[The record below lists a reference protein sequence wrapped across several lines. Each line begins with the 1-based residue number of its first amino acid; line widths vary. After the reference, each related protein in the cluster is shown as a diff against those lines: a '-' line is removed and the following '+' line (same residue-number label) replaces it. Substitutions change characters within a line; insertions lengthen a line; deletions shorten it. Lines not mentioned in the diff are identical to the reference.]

1 MFSFN
6 IKTCIVTGIVLFALF
21 SWRIAEA
28 RPAGEYYLAVNAKD
42 KSAAPNEFT
51 SILGLKISDEI
62 ISPKFPTRYELDAR
76 INYERENDI
85 RNNQYSGNI
94 EGKYIFVQPSLWWN
108 YTGEVNVIPLNRLID
123 IDNLTSQNISTIST
137 GPTLSLW
144 KNLRGSV
151 DISALHSITNYS
163 ESNLDSGED
172 EISLEYIYPY
182 SEIMSATYSLD
193 YQSVKYDDVSNSAS
207 DYDSQTA
214 GVKIERETLN
224 SNFEFTFDY
233 SNYDGTNSSSQEN
246 SIGLIMGYQINSIS
260 SILMEMSNSIETAD
274 DFNRLDNNTNDAIFR
289 SGIFRNKRFAL
300 GYEHVTLDTSYRFR
314 VFTNNLESIFD
325 AVPITEKISGA
336 TFKFSSDINDELSI
350 LMSLESTDEETIDR
364 RRDEIR
370 AAAIYTRRH
379 SKRLKSQVAIGI
391 ENDRVNSIST
401 NDTSIQYRLTSALF

>member
-1 MFSFN
+1 MPGWQAV
-6 IKTCIVTGIVLFALF
+6 K
-21 SWRIAEA
+21 A
-28 RPAGEYYLAVNAKD
+28 RPAGEYFLAVNAKD
-42 KSAAPNEFT
+42 KSDAPNEVT

-62 ISPKFPTRYELDAR
+62 ISSKFPTQYDLDAR

-85 RNNQYSGNI
+85 RNEQYSGNI
-94 EGKYIFVQPSLWWN
+94 MGKYIFVQPSLWWN
-108 YTGEVNVIPLNRLID
+108 YTGEVDVIPLDRLTD
-123 IDNLTSQNISTIST
+123 IDNLNSQNISTIST

-151 DISALHSITNYS
+151 DITALHSITNYS
-163 ESNLDSGED
+163 DSNLDSKED

-233 SNYDGTNSSSQEN
+233 GNYDGTNSSSQEN

-260 SILMEMSNSIETAD
+260 NISMELSNSIETAD
-274 DFNRLDNNTNDAIFR
+274 DFNRLDNNTNDAVFR
-289 SGIFRNKRFAL
+289 SGIFRNKRFEL
-300 GYEHVTLDTSYRFR
+300 GYEHVTPDTSYQFR
-314 VFTNNLESIFD
+314 VFTNKLESIFD
-325 AVPITEKISGA
+325 AVSITEKISGA
-336 TFKFSSDINDELSI
+336 TFKFSSDINDKLSI

-364 RRDEIR
+364 RTDEIK

-391 ENDRVNSIST
+391 ENDRVDGNST
-401 NDTSIQYRLTSALF
+401 NDTSIQYRLTSTLF